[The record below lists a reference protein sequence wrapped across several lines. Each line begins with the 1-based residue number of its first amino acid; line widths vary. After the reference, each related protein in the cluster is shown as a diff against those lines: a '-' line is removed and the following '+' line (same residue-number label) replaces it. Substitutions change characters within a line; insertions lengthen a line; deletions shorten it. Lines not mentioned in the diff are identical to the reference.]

1 MSDAIFILFVLC
13 LNVIICEWL
22 IKKPGFGQIGTALL
36 VIILTAIE
44 ANLGLI
50 PTTETPVYENIFGY
64 VAPFSLFLL
73 LLSVNLK
80 DLRRAGLPMLTMF
93 LVGSLGTIIGV
104 FVSVW
109 AFAAPQTVG
118 KLYYAL
124 AGMFTGTYMGG
135 SINFHA
141 VALHYGVSKAGNL
154 FIAATAAD
162 NIMTALWM
170 VATLSLP
177 RYLQRRFPRHLA
189 TTATTKVGT
198 IDTPTTEPSVG
209 QFSDE
214 ETLGPNDLAI
224 LLALGFGSIF
234 LSKQI
239 AALLPV
245 IPFVLVLTTLA
256 LVLAQFR
263 VVNKLRGI
271 RMLGLFGI
279 YIFLAVIGAYCDVA
293 ALLKDGQLAIVLF
306 GMILL
311 LVLIHAVILYSVGAL
326 FRQDWDVLAIASQA
340 NVGGS
345 TSALALAR
353 SLNRPDL
360 QLPAVLVGSLGNALG
375 TYFGILVAEVLR

>member
-1 MSDAIFILFVLC
+1 MPDAIFILFVLC

-198 IDTPTTEPSVG
+198 IDTPTTESSVG